1 MSKNFVSYDTA
12 PATRSYTM
20 RRYVL
25 AATLSLAALSLAGCK
40 SQQQVQRE
48 NAADLQAQWKVLDE
62 QYKKECYDPYSSFP
76 KKQSVQKTM
85 TGEWSK
91 ADDAAF
97 QKEQAETKARV
108 ASTHC
113 QTLEAKRKDVGNRA
127 IAATP

>member
-1 MSKNFVSYDTA
+1 MRHFALTA
-12 PATRSYTM
+12 TLG
-20 RRYVL
+20 L
-25 AATLSLAALSLAGCK
+25 AAVSLAGCK
-40 SQQQVQRE
+40 SQQQVQKE
-48 NAADLQAQWKVLDE
+48 NAADLQAQWKVLDA

-76 KKQSVQKTM
+76 TKQSVQKAT

-97 QKEQAETKARV
+97 QKEQAETKTRV

>member
-1 MSKNFVSYDTA
+1 MTKTFVSHETP
-12 PATRSYTM
+12 PAVGSSTM
-20 RRYVL
+20 RSFKH
-25 AATLSLAALSLAGCK
+25 AATLCLAALSLAGCK
-40 SQQQVQRE
+40 GQQQVQE
-48 NAADLQAQWKVLDE
+48 QNAVDLQAQWKALDE
-62 QYKKECYDPYSSFP
+62 QYKKECYDPYSSFA
-76 KKQSVQKTM
+76 KKESVQKTM

-108 ASTHC
+108 ASPHC

>member
-1 MSKNFVSYDTA
+1 
-12 PATRSYTM
+12 M
-20 RRYVL
+20 RCFALGV
-25 AATLSLAALSLAGCK
+25 TLVFAFLLVAGCK
-40 SQQQVQRE
+40 SQQQAQKE
-48 NAADLQAQWKVLDE
+48 NAADLQAQWKALDE

-76 KKQSVQKTM
+76 KKQSVQKSM
-85 TGEWSK
+85 TGEWTK

>member
-1 MSKNFVSYDTA
+1 
-12 PATRSYTM
+12 M
-20 RRYVL
+20 RQFAL
-25 AATLSLAALSLAGCK
+25 AASLSLAALSFAGCK

-76 KKQSVQKTM
+76 NKQGVQKTM

>member
-1 MSKNFVSYDTA
+1 MSKDFVSYDTA
-12 PATRSYTM
+12 PATRSSTM
-20 RRYVL
+20 RYFALGV
-25 AATLSLAALSLAGCK
+25 TLVFALLLVAGCK
-40 SQQQVQRE
+40 SQQQAQKE
-48 NAADLQAQWKVLDE
+48 NAADLQAQWKALDE

-76 KKQSVQKTM
+76 KKQSVQKSM
-85 TGEWSK
+85 TGAWTK

-113 QTLEAKRKDVGNRA
+113 QTLETKRKDVGNRA